1 MTIQVDTREK
11 QKAITK
17 ILAEFERQGVK
28 SFSSKL
34 FVGDYMNL
42 DNPRVVIDRK
52 QNLNE
57 LACNVS
63 TVPKKDKSGRI
74 KRDKNGKIMTELDRF
89 MDTII
94 RARDNGI
101 DMIFLCEH
109 GGQISCL
116 DDVPKWK
123 NPRVKESPLAMDGPR
138 LYTILKRLSDKDGY
152 GVKFEFCSKQQTG
165 KRIIELLA
173 R

>member
-17 ILAEFERQGVK
+17 ILAEFERQGIK

-52 QNLNE
+52 QNLQE
-57 LACNVS
+57 LVGNVCQQHNRF
-63 TVPKKDKSGRI
+63 VAEL
-74 KRDKNGKIMTELDRF
+74 KR
-89 MDTII
+89 
-94 RARDNGI
+94 AQDNGI
-101 DMIFLCEH
+101 KLIILCEH
-109 GGQISCL
+109 GGAIKEL
-116 DDVPKWK
+116 ADVNKWC
-123 NPRVKESPLAMDGPR
+123 NPRIKNSPLAMSGQR
-138 LYTILKRLSDKDGY
+138 LFRVLYTLSQKYD
-152 GVKFEFCSKQQTG
+152 VEMQFCSKQQTG